1 MPLYVV
7 IHIANPEYAGN
18 PLEPFVPKC
27 ENQKDW
33 AISRDSGK
41 SEAFNDLILV
51 KVDFIIHLIEL
62 K

>member
-7 IHIANPEYAGN
+7 IHTANPEYAGN

-27 ENQKDW
+27 KNQKDW

-41 SEAFNDLILV
+41 SEALNDYQWAS
-51 KVDFIIHLIEL
+51 
-62 K
+62 